1 MLVFGWFSSEEG
13 NFRVGSDSPQKHL
26 DGFQNVGKPVFE
38 TIAESKDVDAPSNH
52 IFVLNSVHI
61 LPGKFQMLAE
71 RETVQVDLGGS
82 SQHVSLRAESF
93 ATALG
98 PHLDCDLVDVVE
110 FLVFERY

>member
-1 MLVFGWFSSEEG
+1 
-13 NFRVGSDSPQKHL
+13 
-26 DGFQNVGKPVFE
+26 
-38 TIAESKDVDAPSNH
+38 
-52 IFVLNSVHI
+52 
-61 LPGKFQMLAE
+61 MLAE